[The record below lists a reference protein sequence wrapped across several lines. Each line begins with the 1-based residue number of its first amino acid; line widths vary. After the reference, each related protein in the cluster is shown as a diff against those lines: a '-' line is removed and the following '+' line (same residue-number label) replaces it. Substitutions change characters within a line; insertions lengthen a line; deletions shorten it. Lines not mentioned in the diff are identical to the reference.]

1 MAGTDDGQSAD
12 AHSASVQ
19 DYVKVIYGLTE
30 WRCAPATPARIAKR
44 LSVANSSVTGMLTK
58 LVRLGLVDYVA
69 YTPVLLTPAGRIL
82 ALTMVRRHR
91 LLETFLVQDLG
102 YTWDEVHDEAEML
115 EHTVSDRF
123 IEELDKKLHR
133 PHLDPHGDPIPAH
146 DGTIELP
153 LARPLS
159 ELDDG
164 HPGHLVR
171 VSDENP
177 ALLKFLTA
185 EGVSLDTPVRVLK
198 QKQFGGSMRV
208 GFGEGPNSIVLDAG
222 DEMADSLWIHSA
234 ETHVGCKLV

>member
-30 WRCAPATPARIAKR
+30 WRCAPVTPVRIAKR

-69 YTPVLLTPAGRIL
+69 YKPVLLTPEGRTL

-102 YTWDEVHDEAEML
+102 YTWDEVHAEAEML

-123 IEELDKKLHR
+123 IEELDKRLHR
-133 PHLDPHGDPIPAH
+133 PRRDPHGDPIPSH
-146 DGTIELP
+146 DGTIVLP
-153 LARPLS
+153 QAHPLS

-177 ALLKFLTA
+177 ALLRFLTT
-185 EGVSLDTPVRVLK
+185 EGVSLDTPVKVLERN
-198 QKQFGGSMRV
+198 QFGGSMRV
-208 GFGEGPNSIVLDAG
+208 GFGESPNVTVLNAG
-222 DEMADSLWIHSA
+222 DEMADALWIHSTD
-234 ETHVGCKLV
+234 THIGCNLV